1 MINFN
6 KYGKFLEDEPLNKHT
21 TFKIGGR
28 AKGVLIPDDEQSLIG
43 AIGDA
48 KEQNIEYF
56 IMGNGSNVLVDD
68 AGYDGLVII
77 LKSTL
82 NRVEIRGAEVSAG
95 AGISLRELA
104 NIALDNSLSGLEF
117 AHGIPGS
124 LGGGVIMN
132 AGAYDGELKDVV
144 KSVRILDE
152 NLDIRELTNEEMKFA
167 YRNSVAQE
175 KGYVVLSATFSL
187 RRDKSKEEI
196 REKMEDFWQ
205 RRSSKQPLEY
215 PSAGSTFRRP
225 KGYFAGKLIDD
236 SGLRGARHGG
246 AMVSEKHCGF
256 VINSDNATSKDVK
269 ELIEMIQKIVYDKYK
284 VNLVCEVKFIGG

>member
-1 MINFN
+1 MINFSN
-6 KYGKFLEDEPLNKHT
+6 YGKFLEDEPLNKHT

-28 AKGVLIPDDEQSLIG
+28 AKYVLIPKDENSLIA
-43 AIGDA
+43 AIKEA
-48 KEQNIEYF
+48 KKQNIEYF

-82 NRVEIRGAEVSAG
+82 NNLEIHDSELTAG
-95 AGISLRELA
+95 AGVSLREIA
-104 NIALDNSLSGLEF
+104 NFALENSLSGLEF

-144 KSVRILDE
+144 KSVRILNEDLNISE
-152 NLDIRELTNEEMKFA
+152 FTNEQMKFS
-167 YRNSVAQE
+167 YRNSIAQE
-175 KGYVVLSATFSL
+175 KGYVVLSAIFSL
-187 RRDKSKEEI
+187 NSGKSKEEI
-196 REKMEDFWQ
+196 KEKMDDFWQ
-205 RRSSKQPLEY
+205 RRSSKQPLDF

-236 SGLRGARHGG
+236 CGLRGARHGG

-256 VINSDNATSKDVK
+256 VINADRATSKDVK
-269 ELIEMIQKIVYDKYK
+269 ELIEMIQKIVYDKYE